1 MKLRWSAAAREDLK
15 EIGRY
20 IARDNPRAARRWV
33 EHLRRR
39 AQQAAEM
46 PRSGRVV
53 PELDRDDIREIIEG
67 NYRIVYLIQPSSVD
81 VLAVREGHRRLV
93 LP

>member
-1 MKLRWSAAAREDLK
+1 MKLRWSASAREDLK

-20 IARDNPRAARRWV
+20 IARDNRHAARRWV

-39 AQQAAEM
+39 AQQATDM
-46 PRSGRVV
+46 PLSGRVV
-53 PELDRDDIREIIEG
+53 PEIGRDDIREIVEG
-67 NYRIVYLIQPSSVD
+67 NYRIVYLIGRSSIE

-93 LP
+93 LE